1 MILATGAGGMVGN
14 YISEVYGD
22 NQVHCMDSRTLDVRD
37 ARLVMDTVGQ
47 IKPNL
52 VIHLA
57 AETDLDRCE
66 QEADHAYRTNV
77 IGTMNVAL
85 ACQQHGADLAYV
97 STAGIFDGLKAEP
110 YTEFDEPSPL
120 NVYAKTKLEGEKV
133 VQSLL
138 QRFYIFR
145 TCWLFGGEQKD
156 KKFVGK
162 IVSLCMEKDE
172 VRIVDDTIGNP
183 TYAREFLQR
192 LKSITETGLYGL
204 YHLSNTGSCSRYDVA
219 REISRWLDQNLR
231 IIPVD
236 SALFPLPASRPR
248 SEAIRNYKLELL
260 GLEKMRP
267 WQEALKEYLGNW
279 ISRPCAGRASRKN
292 EGG

>member
-1 MILATGAGGMVGN
+1 MILATGAGGMVGT
-14 YISEVYGD
+14 YIPEVYGD

-66 QEADHAYRTNV
+66 EEADHAYRTNV

-85 ACQQHGADLAYV
+85 ACQRHGADLAYV
-97 STAGIFDGLKAEP
+97 SSAGIFDGLKPEP

-120 NVYAKTKLEGEKV
+120 NVYAKTKLEGEKIL
-133 VQSLL
+133 QGLL

-145 TCWLFGGEQKD
+145 TCWLFGGEKKD

-162 IVSLCMEKDE
+162 IVSLCMDE
-172 VRIVDDTIGNP
+172 DEIRIVDDRIGNP
-183 TYAREFLQR
+183 TYAREFLQFV
-192 LKSITETGLYGL
+192 KSITETGLYGL

-219 REISRWLDQNLR
+219 REIAWWLNQKVG
-231 IIPVD
+231 IVPVA
-236 SALFPLPASRPR
+236 STVFPLPAPRPR

-260 GLEKMRP
+260 GMEKMRP
-267 WQEALKEYLGNW
+267 WREALKEYLGNW
-279 ISRPCAGRASRKN
+279 ISRPCVAEASRKLLR
-292 EGG
+292 

>member
-120 NVYAKTKLEGEKV
+120 NVYAKTKL
-133 VQSLL
+133 
-138 QRFYIFR
+138 
-145 TCWLFGGEQKD
+145 
-156 KKFVGK
+156 
-162 IVSLCMEKDE
+162 
-172 VRIVDDTIGNP
+172 
-183 TYAREFLQR
+183 
-192 LKSITETGLYGL
+192 
-204 YHLSNTGSCSRYDVA
+204 
-219 REISRWLDQNLR
+219 
-231 IIPVD
+231 
-236 SALFPLPASRPR
+236 
-248 SEAIRNYKLELL
+248 
-260 GLEKMRP
+260 
-267 WQEALKEYLGNW
+267 
-279 ISRPCAGRASRKN
+279 
-292 EGG
+292 